1 MGSAN
6 VNPKQ
11 VTLHLGN
18 HLRELAGRGELRPGD
33 RLPPERELARQL
45 CISRPSLRESIS
57 HLATFGILK
66 SVHGVGTFVMTGL
79 QSSPISRFD
88 EFYDSGYRQ
97 MFETRLA
104 LEPEIA
110 FLAAERATEHQVQS
124 LADAVVEMSAF
135 TDNPDQYLIHD
146 IRFHRMVTLAS
157 GNPVLGALMETV
169 KESAFDHRNQNNG
182 ESIDLQK
189 YAEEHRKIY
198 RAIRSHNPVGARLA
212 MERHLN
218 LCRMAMIAPA
228 RTQSGRVD
236 EAVERTQPTTAE
248 LQARRENR
256 LPSRNLHSSFTG
268 IRRIGGR

>member
-1 MGSAN
+1 MGSVN

-11 VTLHLGN
+11 ITLHLGN
-18 HLRELAGRGELRPGD
+18 HLRELAGKGELRPGD

-66 SVHGVGTFVMTGL
+66 SVHGVGTFVTVGV
-79 QSSPISRFD
+79 QSSPISKFD
-88 EFYDSGYRQ
+88 EFYDSSYRQ

-110 FLAAERATEHQVQS
+110 FLAAERATERQIQG
-124 LADAVVEMSAF
+124 LADAVLEMSAS
-135 TDNPDQYLIHD
+135 TDNPDEYLIHD
-146 IRFHRMVTLAS
+146 IRFHRMVTLAC

-169 KESAFDHRNQNNG
+169 KASAFDHRGQNNG
-182 ESIDLQK
+182 EPVELQK

-198 RAIRSHNPVGARLA
+198 RAIRSHNPAGARLA

-218 LCRMAMIAPA
+218 LCRIGMIAASRSHPVRNNQA
-228 RTQSGRVD
+228 AEQS
-236 EAVERTQPTTAE
+236 
-248 LQARRENR
+248 
-256 LPSRNLHSSFTG
+256 LHGSFTG

>member
-1 MGSAN
+1 

-11 VTLHLGN
+11 ITLHLGN

-33 RLPPERELARQL
+33 RLPSERELARQL

-66 SVHGVGTFVMTGL
+66 SVHGVGTFVTAGL
-79 QSSPISRFD
+79 QRSPVTRFD

-97 MFETRLA
+97 MFETRLV

-110 FLAAERATEHQVQS
+110 FLAAERATERQIHD
-124 LADAVVEMSAF
+124 LADAVLEMSASA
-135 TDNPDQYLIHD
+135 DNPDEYLVHD
-146 IRFHRMVTLAS
+146 IRFHRMVTLAC

-169 KESAFDHRNQNNG
+169 KASAFDHRCHNDG
-182 ESIDLQK
+182 ESLELQK

-198 RAIRSHNPVGARLA
+198 RAIRSHNPAGARLA

-218 LCRMAMIAPA
+218 LCRMAMSGAAPPA
-228 RTQSGRVD
+228 
-236 EAVERTQPTTAE
+236 
-248 LQARRENR
+248 
-256 LPSRNLHSSFTG
+256 
-268 IRRIGGR
+268 IRA